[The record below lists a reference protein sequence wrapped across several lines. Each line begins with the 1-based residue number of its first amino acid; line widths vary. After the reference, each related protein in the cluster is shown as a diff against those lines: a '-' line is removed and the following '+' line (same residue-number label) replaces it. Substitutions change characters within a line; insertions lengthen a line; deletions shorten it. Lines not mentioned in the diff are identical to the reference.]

1 MAIASQPK
9 SGFLT
14 KYRLLLNLR
23 GMVHLVVEFKKNRD
37 PNHKLTFGQYRPC
50 INLLQVLGILCSP
63 SALVTSL
70 HHACYCTH
78 THTLAHMVLKKYLP
92 LCMWWIMK
100 VPLFQGSIWIRSAK
114 LTSKPKKIRT
124 VGFISWLKRAEKSPN
139 FRGVVFPS
147 ACHAA
152 KCNEVSWVSRILS
165 GQIRTRSQHHQ
176 PWNCYSTYHGL
187 RSIG

>member
-1 MAIASQPK
+1 
-9 SGFLT
+9 
-14 KYRLLLNLR
+14 
-23 GMVHLVVEFKKNRD
+23 MVHLVVQFKKKQGPKPQVNMW
-37 PNHKLTFGQYRPC
+37 PIQALYQSLTSSGDFVQPIC
-50 INLLQVLGILCSP
+50 P
-63 SALVTSL
+63 FVTSL

-78 THTLAHMVLKKYLP
+78 THAHSHTWFWRSTCHF
-92 LCMWWIMK
+92 CMWWIMK
-100 VPLFQGSIWIRSAK
+100 VPFFQGIWIRSAK

-147 ACHAA
+147 ACHAT

-165 GQIRTRSQHHQ
+165 GQIKTRSQHHQ
-176 PWNCYSTYHGL
+176 PWNCHSTYHGL